1 MMGCAWMSV
10 ENSIIYEIKAVE
22 NVNPVFESQII
33 SYLKLTERRLG
44 FLININ
50 VPLIKELD
58 KMFVN

>member
-22 NVNPVFESQII
+22 NVNPVFESQSI

>member
-1 MMGCAWMSV
+1 MSV